1 MSKTLKI
8 FFIVLGLSIF
18 ILPKQMI
25 NAQTIVECCDQMSP
39 QQNCCKT
46 EKTQS
51 CHSDNSNTKSDKN
64 NCGEDCTQCH
74 SCTVNFV
81 LNYLSPEINSTLGT
95 NFFIQK
101 LKFEYGTSYFLST
114 LQNIWQPPKI
124 G

>member
-1 MSKTLKI
+1 M
-8 FFIVLGLSIF
+8 VLGLSIF

-25 NAQTIVECCDQMSP
+25 YAQTIVECCDQMSP
-39 QQNCCKT
+39 QKDCCKT

-95 NFFIQK
+95 NFFTQK